1 MRVGHSLFAALLFC
15 SVISLMSSAETT
27 TYGSND
33 VYEVVL
39 KAANDGNASAQSEI
53 GKRFARNTN
62 PPDYDNAII
71 WFRKAAEQGFPSAQ
85 RNLGIGY
92 LDGLGVAKDEAE
104 AVRWFRKAAEQGLA
118 SAQRVLAECYL
129 EGQGVSKDKEEA
141 VKWFQRAAAQGDE
154 FSQERCREL
163 NSTQYPSAK
172 TRHAIGGVAALGAR
186 PEEMGSGLPVV
197 VLSLPKGFYSLGNP
211 FCFKYP
217 ETGEY
222 AYYGNKKEFGIKYY
236 QNVFLN
242 GDLKKPA
249 YLMMLKPKS
258 SEACEYLQT
267 SEEKVL
273 VAIVRSTFVT
283 VVKGKDMDREAFRDG
298 LCLPP
303 GLKRGLYFRGFVIK

>member
-1 MRVGHSLFAALLFC
+1 MRVGHSLFAAMLFC

-27 TYGSND
+27 TYSSND

-39 KAANDGNASAQSEI
+39 KAAKDGNASAQSEI
-53 GKRFARNTN
+53 GKRFARNAN

-104 AVRWFRKAAEQGLA
+104 AVRWF
-118 SAQRVLAECYL
+118 
-129 EGQGVSKDKEEA
+129 
-141 VKWFQRAAAQGDE
+141 QRAAAQGDE
-154 FSQERCREL
+154 FSQEKCREL
-163 NSTQYPSAK
+163 NSTQYLSTQ
-172 TRHAIGGVAALGAR
+172 TRHAIGGVPALGGR
-186 PEEMGSGLPVV
+186 PQDTGSGLPVV
-197 VLSLPKGFYSLGNP
+197 APTLPKGFYTLGKP

-222 AYYGNKKEFGIKYY
+222 AYYGNKKEFGIKCY